1 MTKEEILKMVVREI
15 NLTESTKQKVKQ
27 RYESIVRFLIRPES
41 KLSKYSPYVFP
52 QGSFLYKTAIKPV
65 GQKEEY
71 DLDFCC
77 CMQEGLSMDSISQEE
92 LKGMLGD
99 ELKEYC
105 RVNNFVHPIVEKKR
119 CWQMKYHD
127 GMRFHVDVLPCLPAV
142 RDKWLLKSAMYA
154 ERYEEGDL
162 VESAASKQRWADAAI
177 LITDTTSPNYK
188 LQSPPWHVSNP
199 EGCAMWFSA
208 KAAQER
214 VTEIVKAADAEVKD
228 LSTTNNN
235 SVLNCVVKL
244 LKRHRDVM
252 FASNHDKKPI
262 SIIISTLAAHAYR
275 GESSLAEALLNM
287 LPRMLVK
294 LQDLNFEVRNP
305 VTPEEVFTDKWLNN
319 PELKVAFV
327 TWLLKAKNDFEK
339 LLVGALDMEKLEKL
353 ETILGVPLSAEKEQ
367 FGRSTMPSP
376 SSSPVASI
384 IRPSRPWYK

>member
-1 MTKEEILKMVVREI
+1 MTKEEILKMVVGEI
-15 NLTESTKQKVKQ
+15 NLTEATKQKVKQ
-27 RYESIVRFLIRPES
+27 RYESIVRFLTRPES
-41 KLSKYSPYVFP
+41 RLSEYSLYVFP

-142 RDKWLLKSAMYA
+142 RDQWLLKSAMYA

-199 EGCAMWFSA
+199 EGCAMWFRA

-214 VTEIVKAADAEVKD
+214 VTEIVNAADAEVKD

-235 SVLNCVVKL
+235 SVLNSVVKL

-262 SIIISTLAAHAYR
+262 SIIISTLAAHAYQ
-275 GESSLAEALLNM
+275 GESSIVEALLKM
-287 LPRMLVK
+287 LPRMFDT
-294 LQDLNFEVRNP
+294 LQNQNFVVCNP
-305 VTPEEVFTDKWLNN
+305 VTPEENFTDKWTKN
-319 PELKVAFV
+319 PELKSAFV
-327 TWLLKAKNDFEK
+327 SWLIMARTDFERV
-339 LLVGALDMEKLEKL
+339 LVGELDTEKLKKL
-353 ETILGVPLSAEKEQ
+353 ETILGCSLSAEKVRL
-367 FGRSTMPSP
+367 G
-376 SSSPVASI
+376 SSSMLRSSSFPDVNI
-384 IRPSRPWYK
+384 TRPSRPWYK